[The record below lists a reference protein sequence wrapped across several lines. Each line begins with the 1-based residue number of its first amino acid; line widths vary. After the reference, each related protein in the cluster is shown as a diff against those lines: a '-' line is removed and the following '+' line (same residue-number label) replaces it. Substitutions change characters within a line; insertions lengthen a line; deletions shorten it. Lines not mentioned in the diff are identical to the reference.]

1 MKKAWMLFVLAM
13 VTVVLAACGSEETRT
28 FEMEDTGLTSTLTY
42 TYSGDEVTSQTAENV
57 MNYEE
62 LGLEKA
68 DAEEILNP
76 VAEQYEGLEGIEYSI
91 EYGDEEA
98 VESIEINYE
107 ELDYEK
113 AQGVEGIQLEGN
125 PEDGVSME
133 KSAEMVEEQG
143 YTEVEE

>member
-57 MNYEE
+57 LNYEE
-62 LGLEKA
+62 LGIEKA

-113 AQGVEGIQLEGN
+113 AQGV
-125 PEDGVSME
+125 
-133 KSAEMVEEQG
+133 
-143 YTEVEE
+143 

>member
-1 MKKAWMLFVLAM
+1 
-13 VTVVLAACGSEETRT
+13 
-28 FEMEDTGLTSTLTY
+28 
-42 TYSGDEVTSQTAENV
+42 

-68 DAEEILNP
+68 DVEEILNP

-133 KSAEMVEEQG
+133 RSAALVEEQG